1 MSRKPLDRRALFAS
15 GAAAALLAAAGV
27 SAGPLPQRGGSL
39 RLALS
44 GAARSDSWVQG
55 DGLFM
60 LVARQG
66 LVFETLTEI
75 AADGTLR
82 GELATGWTSGR
93 DAKVWTFDL
102 RRGVSF
108 HDGSPF
114 TATDVMPSLADLGEV
129 RALAKDRV
137 QITLRTADP
146 ALPFTLS
153 RTDFVIRPAHA
164 PESGIGT
171 GLYRVERFAAGQQLL
186 VQRVVSHWKDG
197 QAGWFDKVELVSI
210 PSEPVRVQAMAE
222 YLVDGADVV
231 DASLLSGF
239 DDIIVSRG
247 QAVSNRI
254 TMPAV
259 SGRGVLDDL
268 RAAQRWWGA

>member
-60 LVARQG
+60 QVARQG

-93 DAKVWTFDL
+93 DATVWTFDL

-114 TATDVMPSLADLGEV
+114 TAADVVHSLAGLGEV

-153 RTDFVIRPAHA
+153 RADFVIRPAHA
-164 PESGIGT
+164 PEGGIGT
-171 GLYRVERFAAGQQLL
+171 GLYRAERFAAGQQLL

-210 PSEPVRVQAMAE
+210 PSESVRVQAMAE

-231 DASLLSGF
+231 DASPLSGF

-247 QAVSNRI
+247 QAVSTRI
-254 TMPAV
+254 AMPAV

>member
-27 SAGPLPQRGGSL
+27 SAGPLPQRGGKL

-55 DGLFM
+55 NGLFM
-60 LVARQG
+60 QIARQG
-66 LVFETLTEI
+66 LVYETLTEI

-82 GELATGWTSGR
+82 GELATGWASSE
-93 DAKVWTFDL
+93 DASVWTFDL

-108 HDGSPF
+108 HDGSLF
-114 TATDVMPSLADLGEV
+114 TAADVVRSLAGLGDV
-129 RALAKDRV
+129 RALANGRV

-153 RTDFVIRPAHA
+153 RADFVIRPVHA
-164 PESGIGT
+164 PDSGIGT
-171 GLYRVERFAAGQQLL
+171 GLYCVQRFTAGQQLL
-186 VQRVVSHWKDG
+186 ALRVSNHWKDG

-210 PSEPVRVQAMAE
+210 PSEAVRVQALAE
-222 YLVDGADVV
+222 YLVDGADVA
-231 DASLLSGF
+231 DASVLGGF
-239 DDIIVSRG
+239 DDIIVSGG
-247 QAVSNRI
+247 QAVSTRI
-254 TMPAV
+254 AMPAV